1 MLKDVTYVEALN
13 PYEFRVRFEDGVEGV
28 VALDRLVKF
37 EGVFA
42 SLRDPDE
49 FRKIGVNRE
58 LGAVCWPNGADL
70 DSDVLYGIVT
80 NAPARIKTLA

>member
-1 MLKDVTYVEALN
+1 MLKDVIYVEALN
-13 PYEFRVRFEDGVEGV
+13 PYKFRVRFEDGVEGV

-70 DSDVLYGIVT
+70 DSDVLYGIAT
-80 NAPARIKTLA
+80 NAPARVKPLF